1 MRERYCSFFIKIN
14 FDLYTQREEKIR
26 SLYSSV
32 KLVIISGHSS
42 ELIDESE
49 CVERERD
56 RERYREMEGQ
66 RERERERGDG
76 GIKRARDT

>member
-1 MRERYCSFFIKIN
+1 MREGYCSFFIKIN

-49 CVERERD
+49 CVERETERQREVQRD
-56 RERYREMEGQ
+56 GGT
-66 RERERERGDG
+66 ERERERGDG

>member
-1 MRERYCSFFIKIN
+1 MKH
-14 FDLYTQREEKIR
+14 TKGR

-49 CVERERD
+49 CVERETERGTERWRD
-56 RERYREMEGQ
+56 

-76 GIKRARDT
+76 GIKRAKDT